1 MRLQSTEPSFLCG
14 WLGGFQTTNEE
25 RTPFLFALG
34 IEVEILLLF
43 AKDCNGKPD
52 LKGNALINEVKMFYS
67 EPHLLILFLQ
77 SSNGN
82 RLFISISNWSF
93 DAAILL
99 EITDF
104 ETKLSNTQITPLTS
118 TELLSQKERNRLSP
132 DNTIA
137 SILVE

>member
-1 MRLQSTEPSFLCG
+1 MRLQSTKPSFLCG
-14 WLGGFQTTNEE
+14 GSGGFQTTSKE
-25 RTPFLFALG
+25 RKPVLFALG
-34 IEVEILLLF
+34 IEVEILLPF

-52 LKGNALINEVKMFYS
+52 LKVNGQINEMKKNYS

-99 EITDF
+99 EIIDF
-104 ETKLSNTQITPLTS
+104 DTKLSNTQITPLTS